1 MLLLLRE
8 ALLLLRADHRRRRSI
23 LTAATA
29 CRVAAYPSSRQT
41 ASAGKAIRQTTLA
54 DYSATNVR
62 RAVTV
67 NLVRSS
73 LLDRLP
79 HPPDHTVFL
88 FGGVN
93 VSCFEKDD
101 GPRTWY
107 GNDTLRVYSLEE
119 VHWDAGRLALDAA
132 ADSRI
137 QKPADAATKRVYLD
151 PCG

>member
-1 MLLLLRE
+1 MQANR
-8 ALLLLRADHRRRRSI
+8 I
-23 LTAATA
+23 
-29 CRVAAYPSSRQT
+29 CRQGA
-41 ASAGKAIRQTTLA
+41 RQTTLA

-79 HPPDHTVFL
+79 HPADHTVFL
-88 FGGVN
+88 FGGVD

-101 GPRTWY
+101 GPRAWY

-119 VHWDAGRLALDAA
+119 VHWDAGKLALDAP
-132 ADSRI
+132 ADD
-137 QKPADAATKRVYLD
+137 QAPMPADAAMKRVYLD
-151 PCG
+151 PSRVKVFRLARAKLQPLSPDAIAARRG